1 MPIYEYHCPSCGKD
15 FELFVRGET
24 KLACTGCNS
33 RKIERRMSLPA
44 RPAGSPGPAADYG
57 NLGPPKNGGGG
68 CGGGGCGCH

>member
-1 MPIYEYHCPSCGKD
+1 MPIYEYHCPSCNAD

-24 KLACTGCNS
+24 KIACPSCES

-44 RPAGSPGPAADYG
+44 RPAGGTGFADYT
-57 NLGPPKNGGGG
+57 NLGPPKAGGGGG